1 MNGLTLSLLP
11 TGNAYYT
18 VYPADADQIS
28 VQATEDILSKVAEA
42 VAIDP
47 ARCIVLQGYSQ
58 GAAATVNALA
68 LLNGTSADAVKAIY
82 LIGNPL
88 HKPGLTCNVDDH
100 GGNDTVNA
108 LGLQLKLF
116 PNSNVVP
123 DAFLSRTLD
132 VCIPG
137 DGICDSD
144 NGIGYGSEGQH
155 LLYGADLNA
164 QMMGYFFMTA
174 ILHHGSFL
182 RDVLSL
188 PDGLLGIL

>member
-1 MNGLTLSLLP
+1 MNGLTLSLLSG
-11 TGNAYYT
+11 GNQYYT
-18 VYPADADQIS
+18 VYPAELDQIS
-28 VQATEDILSKVAEA
+28 VEATEDILSKVAEA
-42 VAIDP
+42 VQIDP

-68 LLNGTSADAVKAIY
+68 LLNGTSADAVKAVY

-88 HKPGLTCNVDDH
+88 HRPGLSCNVDDK
-100 GGNDTVNA
+100 GGNGTLDA
-108 LGLQLKLF
+108 IGLQLKLF

-123 DAFLSRTLD
+123 DSFLARTLD

-144 NGIGYGSEGQH
+144 NGIGYGSLGQH
-155 LLYGADLNA
+155 LLYGQDMNA
-164 QMMGYFFMTA
+164 QMMGYFFISA

-182 RDVLSL
+182 RNILSL
-188 PDGLLGIL
+188 PGVLTGIL